1 MNTLIIVVDLGH
13 FKVYRVSKKILESPR
28 IDNLKSYDNIEAHT
42 RLGEKLSDD
51 AGRFGLIGGKKGV
64 KGYGEPHN
72 MKLEAKK
79 KQIKNITDDINI
91 LIKKKKCNE
100 WYLAAGKSINKQ
112 ILDNLDQSVRA
123 KLKKNIISDLTKKHK
138 TDLLSLFKIE

>member
-79 KQIKNITDDINI
+79 KLLKNIADDINT
-91 LIKKKKCNE
+91 LIMKNKCDE
-100 WYLAAGKSINKQ
+100 WCLAAGKSINKQ

-123 KLKKNIISDLTKKHK
+123 KLKMNIKSDLTKKHK
-138 TDLLSLFKIE
+138 TDLLSCFKIK

>member
-13 FKVYRVSKKILESPR
+13 FKVYRISKNILESPK
-28 IDNLKSYDNIEAHT
+28 ITNVKDYDNIEAHT
-42 RLGEKLSDD
+42 RFGEKLSDD

-91 LIKKKKCNE
+91 LIKKNKCIE